1 MVTEQGASN
10 FDTKS
15 LMDLGAKL
23 RRGSLGGLSEGLKH
37 QNEGISRLF
46 NQGSNKESEG
56 TVGDQPTG

>member
-37 QNEGISRLF
+37 QNEGKRLF
-46 NQGSNKESEG
+46 EGSNKGSKE
-56 TVGDQPTG
+56 TVGNQPTG